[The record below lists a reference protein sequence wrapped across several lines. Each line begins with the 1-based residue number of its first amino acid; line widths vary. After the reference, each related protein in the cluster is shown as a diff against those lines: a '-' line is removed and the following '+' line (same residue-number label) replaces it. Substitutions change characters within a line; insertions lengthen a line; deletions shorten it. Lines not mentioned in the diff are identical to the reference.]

1 MKSCKIILLGALLL
15 FWGPIDLWSQSTS
28 IYRPTADSMPFL
40 AQNVKAVQ
48 QRLQRDLG
56 AMPKKNK
63 KRVSEEYKRRAEDLV
78 KELNRLEY
86 LSDAGWVNY
95 FNGILAEIYRHN
107 PEMSTPDIRLLLGRY
122 ESANAT
128 NIGEGTI
135 VFHLGLLPF
144 LDNESEVAAILCH
157 ELAHYQANHSN
168 NFIQEYYDFLYS
180 EETQDKLAEISKTGY
195 DKSARALEIM
205 KGMMYDN
212 HRHGRYKESEADS
225 LGLIYL
231 KKTRYNPRSCITA
244 LQKLDKLDSIVW
256 PVIPYKT
263 LFDAPQFPFKDTW
276 LAAPKTS
283 ILAAAPKEI
292 EEEGEEEW
300 NVDSLK
306 THPDCTNRI
315 LALQRQLGTEP
326 TTGVLY
332 LSSEEQFKTLQ
343 QNTPYE
349 LIEGLM
355 ITGEYGR
362 SLFRSLVLL
371 TEKPDD
377 IYLKSIV
384 GISLY
389 HLHHLQKNH
398 QLRDVLPLPNAEFTP
413 EYNRFLQFFNNLRL
427 NDFGKMGYFYCT
439 NNLESHKAEEY
450 PALALALSQ
459 KMMGQEA
466 EFQQQKDRFINTF
479 PKSKFIAWLNTLK

>member
-1 MKSCKIILLGALLL
+1 MKSCKIALFGAFFL
-15 FWGPIDLWSQSTS
+15 FGGSIHLWCQSTS

-40 AQNVKAVQ
+40 AENVTAVQ

-56 AMPKKNK
+56 AMPRKNK
-63 KRVSEEYKRRAEDLV
+63 KTVGQEYKRRTEGLV
-78 KELNRLEY
+78 KELNQLEY
-86 LSDAGWVNY
+86 LSDAGWVGY

-107 PEMSTPDIRLLLGRY
+107 PEIPAQDIRLLLGRY

-168 NFIQEYYDFLYS
+168 NAIQEYYDFLYS

-195 DKSARALEIM
+195 DKSARALEMM

-231 KKTRYNPRSCITA
+231 KKTRYNPYSSITA

-276 LAAPKTS
+276 LTAPKTS
-283 ILAAAPKEI
+283 ILAAAPKAM
-292 EEEGEEEW
+292 EEEGEEYW

-306 THPDCTNRI
+306 THPDCANRI
-315 LALQRQLGTEP
+315 LALQRQLGTEL
-326 TTGVLY
+326 TTGVLR
-332 LSSEEQFKTLQ
+332 LSPAEQFETLQ

-371 TEKPDD
+371 TEMPDD

-384 GISLY
+384 GISVY
-389 HLHHLQKNH
+389 HLHYLQKNH
-398 QLRDVLPLPNAEFTP
+398 QLREVLPLPNLEFTP

-427 NDFGKMGYFYCT
+427 NDLGKMGYYYCL
-439 NNLESHKAEEY
+439 NQLEPHKTEEY

-479 PKSKFIAWLNTLK
+479 PKSKFISWLNTVK